1 MISLRTRSRS
11 VVRTAR
17 AFFMVGRRDALAYP
31 LAFGLNIGARMTN
44 VILYFFVAKI
54 VSTDQRLV
62 AGDYFGYAV
71 VGTLVLWVLGAG
83 LEEFGNFVQRT
94 INQGQLELYLVQP
107 IGWRLL
113 PFVWFQWLLVE
124 RLIAGVVTIGLAV
137 ALGVHFDLHRIGLAA
152 LVLFLGITATHA
164 IGVVAA
170 SVRILAK
177 RADPVLLAYTVA
189 TTVFSGLFVPVQ
201 VLPGFLQ
208 KASWLIPHTYT
219 VDALRQL
226 VLDGGDASSRISV
239 GGAVLALTIFSV
251 VTYALGLFLFDR
263 SLHYARERGILG
275 TY

>member
-1 MISLRTRSRS
+1 MIAVRDRGRSLGRA
-11 VVRTAR
+11 AR
-17 AFFMVGRRDALAYP
+17 AFYMVGARDALAYP

-44 VILYFFVAKI
+44 VFLYFFVAKI
-54 VSTDQRLV
+54 VSTEQDLV

-94 INQGQLELYLVQP
+94 INQGHLELYLVQP
-107 IGWRLL
+107 VAWKLL
-113 PFVWFQWLLVE
+113 PFFWFQWLLVE
-124 RLIAGVVTIGLAV
+124 RLIAGGVTIALAV
-137 ALGVHFDLHRIGLAA
+137 ALGVRFELERIGLAL
-152 LVLFLGITATHA
+152 LVLALGVAATHA

-201 VLPGFLQ
+201 VLPGPLQ
-208 KASWLIPHTYT
+208 AASWLTPHTYA

-226 VLDGGDASSRISV
+226 VLDGGDASARISV
-239 GGAVLALTIFSV
+239 GGAVAALSVFSV
-251 VTYALGLFLFDR
+251 VTYALGLFLFNR

>member
-1 MISLRTRSRS
+1 MTGLRERARS
-11 VVRTAR
+11 VIRIAR
-17 AFFMVGRRDALAYP
+17 SFYVVGKRDALAYP

-71 VGTLVLWVLGAG
+71 VGIFVLWVLGAG

-124 RLIAGVVTIGLAV
+124 RLIAGVVTIALAV
-137 ALGVHFDLHRIGLAA
+137 ALGAHFQLDRVALAA

-208 KASWLIPHTYT
+208 DASWLIPHTYA

-226 VLDGGDASSRISV
+226 VLNGGDASSRISV
-239 GGAVLALTIFSV
+239 GGALLALTIFSV
-251 VTYALGLFLFDR
+251 VTYSLGLFLFDR